1 MRPRA
6 FLLTI
11 GNEILKGSVLNTN
24 AQFLG
29 RELTSLGFEVLEQRA
44 CRDEMQEIL
53 DSISG
58 ALQVSDLLIL
68 TGGLGPTPD
77 DLTRDAVA
85 AYYQVPLEFSRKQ
98 YAFIERY
105 YQKRKKKVPAI
116 VRKEAMFPANSQP
129 LFNQFGI
136 ALGFS
141 IVEQGKLMVV
151 LPGVP
156 MEMQKMYGTLV
167 KPLILKCFKKI
178 PKRQRLI
185 VKTVGLSEPD
195 VMKKIGKDFFAE
207 KFDFGIYPSLGEVA
221 LRMYTDSPKTVIAL
235 RRKVQERMGGSVYA
249 YEERT
254 LAETVGDI
262 LQRKKWSLA
271 AAESC
276 TGGLLASQ
284 ITQVPG
290 AGKYF
295 RGSVTAYQIQAK
307 RWLGVSEKVLKE
319 KSLVSPE
326 VAKELA
332 ITIRKNFD
340 TDFGIGITGGAG
352 PTKESGAP
360 VGLVYLAIAGPK
372 KVRVWK
378 ENFLGDRN
386 QIQAKAVKKVLEY
399 LWKWI
404 R

>member
-11 GNEILKGSVLNTN
+11 GNELLKGSVLNTN

-29 RELTSLGFEVLEQRA
+29 RELTSLGFEVLEQSA

-53 DSISG
+53 DSLQR
-58 ALQVSDLLIL
+58 ALQASDLLIL
-68 TGGLGPTPD
+68 SGGLGPTPD

-98 YAFIERY
+98 YAFIEKY
-105 YQKRKKKVPAI
+105 YRKRKKKVPAI
-116 VRKEAMFPANSQP
+116 VRKEALFPSNSSP
-129 LFNQFGI
+129 LFNRFGI

-141 IVEQGKLMVV
+141 IFENGKLMVV

-156 MEMQKMYGTLV
+156 MELQKMFGTLV
-167 KPLILKCFKKI
+167 KPLILKRFKTI

-195 VMKKIGKDFFAE
+195 VMKKLGKDFFSE

-221 LRMYTDSPKTVIAL
+221 LRMYAESPKTIKAL
-235 RRKVQERMGGSVYA
+235 QDKVRQRMASSVYA
-249 YEERT
+249 YEEKM
-254 LAETVGDI
+254 LSEVLGEI
-262 LQRKKWSLA
+262 LRKKKLSIA

-295 RGSVTAYQIQAK
+295 RGSVTVYQIQIK
-307 RWLGVSEKVLKE
+307 RWLGVSAKVLQE
-319 KSLVSPE
+319 KNVVSPE
-326 VAKELA
+326 VAKALA
-332 ITIRKNFD
+332 QTIQKNFN
-340 TDFGIGITGGAG
+340 TDFGIGITGVAG
-352 PTKESGAP
+352 PKKEAGAP
-360 VGLVYLAIAGPK
+360 VGRVYLAIAGPK

-399 LWKWI
+399 LWKWV